1 MAQQDTGPK
10 ELSQQAESKDKLY
23 DEVDNLDSQAQEQQK
38 PIEEAQEKGPWET
51 FRDRARQLNEVE
63 VDSEVQGIATDPK
76 STLEYIAAPPAGVL
90 DTLMGTYNMVMPGDA
105 LDLPTLPKFENEGAQ
120 FARDLSSIVLPGMGF
135 GKVIQAGGKAMA
147 LGRSGKLGAFL
158 RDPLTAWAGNSM
170 ASLGGGALAD
180 LAAPIQGEKGSQT
193 LIGTAK
199 ESFPRWTGWL
209 PDSLVVLDKDA
220 PDVIRQ
226 KNLLEG
232 SLFGGTSSLIE
243 GVGKLARGLDG
254 LDNAT
259 EWIPKNETA
268 AKYFKNKNVPEPDT
282 VEEVVDAASFKVE
295 ADRTELGGYNEYLAR
310 ERGTLTEESI
320 IFGKRE
326 DNILFSPQE
335 LGVRST
341 DDFGVIGGM
350 TDQLRINKN
359 IDTVYGRVRN
369 PMSEGALKFALNQTG
384 AVPDVMQQLG
394 KQLEMAGDFDYRTTT
409 GRLLEFDDMTDA
421 ADELVSE
428 MMGMNREQLQ
438 KVMGRFTKMTKS
450 GPAFKSREAR
460 DIVNRVTNA
469 TLQTLADPNM
479 LRAYALTET
488 AFSGQV
494 ADFATQMRFMDNQL
508 GSIRAQEQ
516 LLDRLEF
523 LMDIEGTT
531 RYAQNEFIRGA
542 NAWERLTGSRKLT
555 ASEKYAKGIQE
566 QMKTDA
572 NPLEALEL
580 IQADTRNMM
589 QSLRQLA
596 TERPGF
602 MKPMALVY
610 EMTDGDIRS
619 IAGLNNYL
627 RNSAGVLKKAFI
639 DGQPEIPS
647 VVMQGFWSTAFNS
660 ALAGF
665 KTPIK
670 AAVGNLSTWV
680 FKPSREIIGAFMT
693 GDKRSMDRAF
703 YAYGNMMDTVKNAND
718 YASKMWVKSAQDPMA
733 LRGRD
738 ELVTKSD
745 QQMELFKSTADAA
758 MAEGNDGPAM
768 LYDIMQNQK
777 DLAEHPWLRVGN
789 RAMGTVDAWL
799 TAVNGQ
805 QVGRMRAYD
814 KVTKNGAQA
823 FNPAMADEA
832 AKFNYTMMFD
842 EKGIIRDEQTLAETA
857 RQAFS
862 QDNVVSTGFQ
872 EIMQRIPALKPFFM
886 FTRTPVNSLS
896 YGAEFTPVKAF
907 IDKVSDFGKPFE
919 QVDYNHAVR
928 MLQKNGVDIAN
939 SDIGSEYN
947 RLRNLYKGSA
957 AIGTGLVSM
966 AAYGYLSGNMTGRA
980 GLQDPQKQ
988 KLRRDAGWKPM
999 TAFGVYYG
1007 DIPAVSD
1014 WVSLTIDI
1022 MDNAFEM
1029 EAFDAGE
1036 LFRTM
1041 GFVLGA
1047 NLLERTQLQ
1056 NIEQF
1061 NDVLKGNPAAIQ
1073 RWVANT
1079 AFTTTSK
1086 VGGALGTMNRL
1097 MSPQLKAVE
1106 NRFLDMYA
1114 NRIPGK
1120 PGLADRYD
1128 YIDGGKVNELG
1139 NPLHRAWNALSP
1151 FAYHEGP
1158 SKVKQYLMD
1167 VEFDATPSL
1176 SNSSGG
1182 TPYTY
1187 TEQQE
1192 VLRIMGEQGI
1202 YRKKVLEIQREHPEI
1217 DVRKS
1222 FQKASRLGLNP
1233 SVSEIDRVHNKI
1245 QMALDYAKAKAER
1258 ELPKEFRKAKR
1269 LEKKEEMQR
1278 DRALQTGKPEQFL
1291 EKMQKISH

>member
-1 MAQQDTGPK
+1 MLPCR
-10 ELSQQAESKDKLY
+10 
-23 DEVDNLDSQAQEQQK
+23 
-38 PIEEAQEKGPWET
+38 PW
-51 FRDRARQLNEVE
+51 L
-63 VDSEVQGIATDPK
+63 
-76 STLEYIAAPPAGVL
+76 
-90 DTLMGTYNMVMPGDA
+90 
-105 LDLPTLPKFENEGAQ
+105 
-120 FARDLSSIVLPGMGF
+120 
-135 GKVIQAGGKAMA
+135 
-147 LGRSGKLGAFL
+147 
-158 RDPLTAWAGNSM
+158 
-170 ASLGGGALAD
+170 
-180 LAAPIQGEKGSQT
+180 T
-193 LIGTAK
+193 LIC
-199 ESFPRWTGWL
+199 
-209 PDSLVVLDKDA
+209 
-220 PDVIRQ
+220 
-226 KNLLEG
+226 
-232 SLFGGTSSLIE
+232 
-243 GVGKLARGLDG
+243 
-254 LDNAT
+254 
-259 EWIPKNETA
+259 
-268 AKYFKNKNVPEPDT
+268 
-282 VEEVVDAASFKVE
+282 
-295 ADRTELGGYNEYLAR
+295 
-310 ERGTLTEESI
+310 
-320 IFGKRE
+320 
-326 DNILFSPQE
+326 
-335 LGVRST
+335 
-341 DDFGVIGGM
+341 
-350 TDQLRINKN
+350 
-359 IDTVYGRVRN
+359 
-369 PMSEGALKFALNQTG
+369 
-384 AVPDVMQQLG
+384 
-394 KQLEMAGDFDYRTTT
+394 
-409 GRLLEFDDMTDA
+409 
-421 ADELVSE
+421 
-428 MMGMNREQLQ
+428 
-438 KVMGRFTKMTKS
+438 
-450 GPAFKSREAR
+450 
-460 DIVNRVTNA
+460 
-469 TLQTLADPNM
+469 

-531 RYAQNEFIRGA
+531 KYAQNEFIRGA

-555 ASEKYAKGIQE
+555 PSEKYAKGIQD
-566 QMKTDA
+566 QMQTKD

-627 RNSAGVLKKAFI
+627 RNSTGVLKKAFI

-660 ALAGF
+660 ALSGA
-665 KTPIK
+665 KTPLK

-680 FKPSREIIGAFMT
+680 FKPSREIIGAFLT

-703 YAYGNMMDTVKNAND
+703 YAYGNMMDTVTNAND
-718 YASKMWVKSAQDPMA
+718 YAKKMWVKSAQDPQA

-738 ELVTKSD
+738 EIVTKTD

-799 TAVNGQ
+799 QAVNGQ
-805 QVGRMRAYD
+805 QIGRMRAYD

-988 KLRRDAGWKPM
+988 K
-999 TAFGVYYG
+999 
-1007 DIPAVSD
+1007 
-1014 WVSLTIDI
+1014 
-1022 MDNAFEM
+1022 
-1029 EAFDAGE
+1029 
-1036 LFRTM
+1036 
-1041 GFVLGA
+1041 
-1047 NLLERTQLQ
+1047 
-1056 NIEQF
+1056 
-1061 NDVLKGNPAAIQ
+1061 
-1073 RWVANT
+1073 
-1079 AFTTTSK
+1079 
-1086 VGGALGTMNRL
+1086 
-1097 MSPQLKAVE
+1097 
-1106 NRFLDMYA
+1106 
-1114 NRIPGK
+1114 
-1120 PGLADRYD
+1120 
-1128 YIDGGKVNELG
+1128 
-1139 NPLHRAWNALSP
+1139 
-1151 FAYHEGP
+1151 
-1158 SKVKQYLMD
+1158 
-1167 VEFDATPSL
+1167 AT
-1176 SNSSGG
+1176 
-1182 TPYTY
+1182 
-1187 TEQQE
+1187 
-1192 VLRIMGEQGI
+1192 
-1202 YRKKVLEIQREHPEI
+1202 
-1217 DVRKS
+1217 
-1222 FQKASRLGLNP
+1222 
-1233 SVSEIDRVHNKI
+1233 
-1245 QMALDYAKAKAER
+1245 
-1258 ELPKEFRKAKR
+1258 
-1269 LEKKEEMQR
+1269 
-1278 DRALQTGKPEQFL
+1278 
-1291 EKMQKISH
+1291 